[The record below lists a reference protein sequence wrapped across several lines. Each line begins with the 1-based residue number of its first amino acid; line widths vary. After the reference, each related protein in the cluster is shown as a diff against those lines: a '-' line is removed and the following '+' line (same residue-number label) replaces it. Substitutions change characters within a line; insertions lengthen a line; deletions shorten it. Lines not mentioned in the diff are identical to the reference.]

1 MALAAWLTSI
11 IMARWKLEVGDGAG
25 YGVHT
30 VIVGERPAVFGDVGE
45 LVEEGVV
52 AVLGRHVI
60 QQEAPPISLARHVTA
75 VAKFLLVA
83 IERKLRP
90 ANFAS

>member
-1 MALAAWLTSI
+1 MALAAWSTSS
-11 IMARWKLEVGDGAG
+11 A
-25 YGVHT
+25 
-30 VIVGERPAVFGDVGE
+30 RPAVLGDVGE
-45 LVEEGVV
+45 LVEEEVV
-52 AVLGRHVI
+52 AVLGSQRHPTGSATALDVI
-60 QQEAPPISLARHVTA
+60 APASLSGYSPPSGLARRHITA